1 MHDSVG
7 RRLRASRR
15 RSPWI
20 HRLPALRPF
29 RSLGLACA
37 LFLPILSATFP
48 ARAMAQGPAPSLR
61 TTITS
66 GAAPAGGAALAT
78 MHGRR
83 APATPGAVPPPQ
95 DLKDLPAWL
104 EYRARNHLAGLPL
117 EARLFYRRG
126 LLLAQSGDRDDA
138 VRLVRGAAEL
148 DPAFI
153 APHLTLASWLL
164 PREPSQALLQYAS
177 VIDLGR
183 QNFLLQ
189 LALLGNTLYLAFQS
203 FFLALLAAGLILLG
217 LRNRELRHALAER
230 LAHFATPASARW
242 WVWAILAVP
251 FIAGFGLALP
261 TVCFLG
267 LLWPSAKFA
276 ERAVFVGLLAM
287 LVAAP
292 WAVRSLDHLGVPL
305 REGQSPFH
313 GVPLVATESPSS
325 DRQRQLATLGRR
337 NPDNPFIQFAAA
349 WTARRNG
356 DLTAAEAGYRRALEL
371 WPDDDRV
378 LNNLGN
384 VLAMQGRTDEALE
397 AYRRAGAVNQANAAA
412 AFNASQIYTQR
423 FDFRAATEALSRA
436 AALNFELVK
445 TYQSL
450 ASDDGVLPLVDQWI
464 APRAFWAALS
474 AERGETSDRGAL
486 PPAWRSTIETSGW
499 GFSAAAFLLAL
510 LAVVVGTRA
519 QRAVPLRICSN
530 CGAVI
535 CRRCACRR
543 RETALCPA
551 CAAVEARAE
560 PPDFGRVLLLQH
572 RSQLRRWRRRL
583 RTTRAILIPGYGLL
597 SFRRAF
603 PAVLLLAAS
612 AALVAVATGHG
623 APFSYEI
630 RPAVPVPEISF
641 AMQAGTWV
649 AIYAISILGYFG
661 NVVRADAAEA
671 AQAAPVRSRI
681 RLTGRDH
688 SSLAA

>member
-15 RSPWI
+15 RTPWI
-20 HRLPALRPF
+20 HRLPALQPF

-37 LFLPILSATFP
+37 LFLVGAALP
-48 ARAMAQGPAPSLR
+48 AGAMAQSPTTPQGP
-61 TTITS
+61 TMTS
-66 GAAPAGGAALAT
+66 GTTPVGGAALAT
-78 MHGRR
+78 MQARR
-83 APATPGAVPPPQ
+83 VPALLGTVPPPQ
-95 DLKDLPAWL
+95 DLNDLPAWL
-104 EYRARNHLAGLPL
+104 EYRARNHLSGLPL

-126 LLLAQSGDRDDA
+126 LMLAHSGNRDDA

-153 APHLTLASWLL
+153 APHLTLASWML

-189 LALLGNTLYLAFQS
+189 VALLGNTLYLAFQS
-203 FFLALLAAGLILLG
+203 LFLALLAAGLILLG
-217 LRNRELRHALAER
+217 LRNRELRHALTER
-230 LAHFATPASARW
+230 LAQFASPATARW
-242 WVWAILAVP
+242 WVWAILGVP

-261 TVCFLG
+261 TVFFLG
-267 LLWPSAKFA
+267 LLWPSAKLG
-276 ERAVFVGLLAM
+276 ERSVFVGLLAM

-292 WAVRSLDHLGVPL
+292 WAVGSLDHLGVPL
-305 REGQSPFH
+305 REGQPPFH
-313 GVPLVATESPSS
+313 AVPLVATESPSG
-325 DRQRQLATLGRR
+325 DRQRELASLGRR
-337 NPDNPFIQFAAA
+337 NPDNPFLQFATA

-356 DLTAAEAGYRRALEL
+356 DLTAAEAGYRRALGL

-397 AYRRAGAVNQANAAA
+397 AYRRAGTMNQANAAA

-436 AALNFELVK
+436 AALNFDLVK

-474 AERGETSDRGAL
+474 AERGEASGRGAL
-486 PPAWRSTIETSGW
+486 PPTWRSTIETSGW
-499 GFSAAAFLLAL
+499 GFSAVAFLLAL
-510 LAVVVGTRA
+510 VAVVVGTRA
-519 QRAVPLRICSN
+519 QRAVPLRTCNN
-530 CGAVI
+530 CGAII

-543 RETALCPA
+543 RETALCPV

-560 PPDFGRVLLLQH
+560 TPDFGRVLLLQH
-572 RSQLRRWRRRL
+572 RSQLRRRRRRL
-583 RTTRAILIPGYGLL
+583 HTALAILIPGYGLL
-597 SFRRAF
+597 SFRRAV
-603 PAVLLLAAS
+603 PAVLLLAVS

-630 RPAVPVPEISF
+630 RPAVPVQEISF
-641 AMQAGTWV
+641 AMQAGTWA

-661 NVVRADAAEA
+661 SVVRADAAEA

-681 RLTGRDH
+681 RLSGRDH
-688 SSLAA
+688 SALAA